1 MGRRKDSFVYKC
13 IIVAVAGVLFSLLVL
28 LVVIITDLYDRDFPQ
43 AIGAQSSL
51 TLDFSESNFST
62 SITEA
67 FATLEEFDAR
77 WSLGLVKVAPELAG
91 DGDGQIF
98 AALNDGDLPSE
109 FTWFGGDVSKI
120 VGKER
125 LANSYPDGTYLVT
138 GKNAHLGELEDALKS
153 AGVKV
158 NRRDASTFD
167 SLKFIVYERGFAAA
181 VLAVF
186 ALLAALALFWLSI
199 RARGRALRVLGGC
212 PAVQIQV
219 QDLAGFGGALLVSA
233 GAVAPAAAAYVGLF
247 HGRVY
252 VGAFLKTLVSLQV
265 VVIGVSLLAA
275 LVMSASAWPSA
286 TMLVTRQPA
295 VRSLRSAA
303 MVIQAL
309 TFLLVVAAAGPAWSA
324 YKQSSSMA
332 AEMAQ
337 WKQLADQV
345 AIVFAMGDL
354 DGEDG
359 MVALEPQ
366 IGELVKDAESLDMV
380 AHSITFT
387 PEMWTRVD
395 TGESVDFGK
404 YSAVSFVNRRWLDL
418 VTRGAPQPA
427 FISVP
432 DHSIP
437 EGLRQEVRLHAEM
450 WSKEKFSEVLFAQFR
465 FLRPADGLRLPVA
478 GGWRERL
485 LFADDVLLV
494 VVPSLYGTYN
504 DYNLTSMVS
513 GSNIVF
519 TGVTAT
525 QQLLEQHGLSTQ
537 ALRDRGFRGYLDVV
551 YIAEEGLLMAQFAAY
566 VVWLRSLALVALGV
580 AFTVAAAISALI
592 TALLQAKHDFP
603 LRVAGWSWVRILQSR
618 VAKEMLVGAGLVA
631 VVVLLQRP
639 DAMGPVLVAV
649 AFGLLVVPLSHLLA
663 VRWCFDGVSRRRI

>member
-1 MGRRKDSFVYKC
+1 MYRR
-13 IIVAVAGVLFSLLVL
+13 IIVAVAAVLFALLVL
-28 LVVIITDLYDRDFPQ
+28 LAVIITDLYDRDYPQ

-67 FATLEEFDAR
+67 FAALEELDAR

-98 AALNDGDLPSE
+98 VALNSGDLPTK
-109 FTWFGGDVSKI
+109 FTWFGGGDVSKI

-138 GKNAHLGELEDALKS
+138 GKNAHLDELEDALKS

-158 NRRDASTFD
+158 VRQDASIFD
-167 SLKFIVYERGFAAA
+167 SLKFVVYERGFAAA

-212 PAVQIQV
+212 PAVRIQV
-219 QDLAGFGGALLVSA
+219 QDLAGFGSALLVSA
-233 GAVAPAAAAYVGLF
+233 GVVALAATAYVGLF
-247 HGRVY
+247 HGWIY
-252 VGAFLKTLVSLQV
+252 AGIFFKALVSLQV
-265 VVIGVSLLAA
+265 AVIAVSLLAA

-286 TMLVTRQPA
+286 TMFATRQPA

-309 TFLLVVAAAGPAWSA
+309 TFFLVVAAAGPAWSA
-324 YKQSSSMA
+324 YKFSSARA
-332 AEMAQ
+332 AEMTQ

-354 DGEDG
+354 NGEDG

-366 IGELVKDAESLDMV
+366 FGELIKDAESLDMA
-380 AHSITFT
+380 AHSLTFT

-395 TGESVDFGK
+395 TGKSVDFGE
-404 YSAVSFVNRRWLDL
+404 YSAVSFVNQRWLDL
-418 VTRGAPQPA
+418 VTKGVPQPA
-427 FISVP
+427 LTLVH

-437 EGLRQEVRLHAEM
+437 EGLRREIRVCAEM
-450 WSKEKFSEVLFAQFR
+450 WSRGEFSEELFAKLR
-465 FLRPADGLRLPVA
+465 FLKPAGELRLPVA
-478 GGWRERL
+478 GGWYERL

-494 VVPSLYGTYN
+494 VVPSLYDAYN
-504 DYNLTSMVS
+504 DSNLTSMAS
-513 GSNIVF
+513 GNHIVF

-525 QQLLEQHGLSTQ
+525 QQLLERHGLSAQ
-537 ALRDRGFRGYLDVV
+537 VLHDRGFKGELNVV
-551 YIAEEGLLMAQFAAY
+551 YIAEEGLLLAQFVAY
-566 VVWLRSLALVALGV
+566 VMWLRLLALVALAV

-592 TALLQAKHDFP
+592 TAILQAKRDFP
-603 LRVAGWSWVRILQSR
+603 LRLAGQSWARILQGR
-618 VAKEMLVGAGLVA
+618 IAKELLAGVVLVG
-631 VVVLLQRP
+631 VVLLFQRP
-639 DAMGPVLVAV
+639 DAMGPVLVAA
-649 AFGLLVVPLSHLLA
+649 AFGLLVVPLSHLFA
-663 VRWCFDGVSRRRI
+663 ARWCFDGVSRRRI